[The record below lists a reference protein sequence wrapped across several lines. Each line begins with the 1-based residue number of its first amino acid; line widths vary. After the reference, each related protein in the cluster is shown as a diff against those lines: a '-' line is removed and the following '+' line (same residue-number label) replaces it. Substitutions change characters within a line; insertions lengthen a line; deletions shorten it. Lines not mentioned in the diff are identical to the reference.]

1 MSPSL
6 IYILI
11 QTTNYFAKFIYLV
24 ILIRCILSWIPS
36 ARNSTVSEFIYL
48 VTEPL
53 LAPARNMLNKS
64 PIGGGTGIDFSPVL
78 VVIVLDFLN
87 RLIVSFLYQLY

>member
-11 QTTNYFAKFIYLV
+11 KTVEYFSNFIYLV

-36 ARNSTVSEFIYL
+36 ARNSTIAEFIYL

-53 LAPARNMLNKS
+53 LAPARNILDKS
-64 PIGGGTGIDFSPVL
+64 PIGGTGLDFSPVL
-78 VVIVLDFLN
+78 VMIVLSFITN
-87 RLIVSFLYQLY
+87 LIISFLIQLY